1 MEILKIKINDIN
13 TAKYNP
19 RIDLKPA
26 DPAYQMIKKSIETF
40 GFVDPLVWN
49 KRTGVLVGGHQRF
62 KILKELGYTE
72 IDCSVV
78 DVDDGM
84 EKAMNISLNK
94 NSGEWDDDLLSEL
107 LKEVAEL
114 PDFDMEAVGFS
125 EEAFD
130 ELLESIQPA
139 TEITEDE
146 PPEPPE
152 EPVTHRGDVW
162 VLGRHKLMCGDSTDE
177 VDVAKLMD
185 GAKAHLLITS
195 PPYWVGMEYETQK
208 SELEIDEFIKNI
220 VHSWTDFMMVDYG
233 RIVINTGTAAIHR
246 IDKKRKV
253 EVLPLID
260 KWQAHLKQR
269 GWLARHYR
277 IWAKGGDLPAS
288 ISPKTDVV
296 DQHWE
301 HICTFEHQDSEY
313 SYIGTFWSPAGEQ
326 RGQEKISTKWA
337 QQGVWNDVRGDRAA
351 GGKHCAA
358 FPVEIPARNIRL
370 YTKQNEIC
378 IDPFCGAGTSIVGA
392 EQLNRICY
400 GMELG
405 PKYCDVIIQRYV
417 NFTGN
422 NQIMRNGEPYEWVG
436 NTE

>member
-1 MEILKIKINDIN
+1 MKIEMKQID
-13 TAKYNP
+13 
-19 RIDLKPA
+19 DLKPFKKN
-26 DPAYQMIKKSIETF
+26 PKKHPEHQLEMLKKSMGEF
-40 GFVDPLVWN
+40 GWTNPILIAQDN
-49 KRTGVLVGGHQRF
+49 MIIAGHARHEVAKQ
-62 KILKELGYTE
+62 LGLGEVPTIF
-72 IDCSVV
+72 IDLPY
-78 DVDDGM
+78 
-84 EKAMNISLNK
+84 EKAVAYVVADNRLA
-94 NSGEWDDDLLSEL
+94 ELADQDDSLLSEL

-301 HICTFEHQDSEY
+301 HICTFEHQDTEY

-422 NQIMRNGEPYEWVG
+422 NQITRNGEPYEWIG
-436 NTE
+436 EKE